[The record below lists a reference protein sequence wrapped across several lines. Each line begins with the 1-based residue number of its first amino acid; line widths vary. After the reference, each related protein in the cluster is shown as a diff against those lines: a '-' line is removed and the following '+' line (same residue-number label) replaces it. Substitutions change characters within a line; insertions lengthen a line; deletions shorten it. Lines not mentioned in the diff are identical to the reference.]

1 MEDVTI
7 APKQSDIDAIERSMR
22 DMMRVEG
29 TEKMIKE
36 YAKALAYQNALNR
49 VTIEIYKDI
58 ITEFR
63 IASEK
68 KT

>member
-1 MEDVTI
+1 MENVNI
-7 APKQSDIDAIERSMR
+7 APKQGDIDAIERSMR

-29 TEKMIKE
+29 VDAMVKE

-58 ITEFR
+58 ITEFKK
-63 IASEK
+63 ASEK
-68 KT
+68 KV